1 MNEHNNRV
9 SIKELSKNY
18 NDLKALDKISF
29 DIPSKSIFALL
40 GPNGSG
46 KSTLIKVLSKL
57 IKEWDGDIFYNG
69 ESIKSNNNY
78 IKNFGFIIEDPCF
91 YEYLSAKK
99 NLQIFSRLTN
109 TPSERINAVLELVD
123 LVNRANDKVSNF
135 SYGMKQ
141 RLGIAQALLHDPE
154 ILVLDEPNN
163 GLDPI
168 GVNKMAD
175 LIYRFADI
183 YNNVLGVIGESV
195 VAIPSEDGLGWIGTL
210 SEVDRLCSD
219 VAILKE
225 GKLLITKNIKKLS
238 KNNKFYRLEVFDIT
252 SASNY
257 IKTFSDVKIIAQE
270 NNILIISI
278 DSSEPTN
285 MLPMKLNDHASV
297 KSVHRESNLIQ
308 YFYD

>member
-175 LIYRFADI
+175 LIYRLNQEGKTI
-183 YNNVLGVIGESV
+183 CISTH
-195 VAIPSEDGLGWIGTL
+195 SL

-270 NNILIISI
+270 NNILIISV

>member
-141 RLGIAQALLHDPE
+141 RLGIAQALLHNPE

-175 LIYRFADI
+175 LIYRLNQEGKTI
-183 YNNVLGVIGESV
+183 CISTH
-195 VAIPSEDGLGWIGTL
+195 SL

-285 MLPMKLNDHASV
+285 ILPMKLDEHASV

>member
-1 MNEHNNRV
+1 MR
-9 SIKELSKNY
+9 ITRKK
-18 NDLKALDKISF
+18 
-29 DIPSKSIFALL
+29 
-40 GPNGSG
+40 
-46 KSTLIKVLSKL
+46 LSKL

-175 LIYRFADI
+175 LIYRLNQEGKTI
-183 YNNVLGVIGESV
+183 CISTH
-195 VAIPSEDGLGWIGTL
+195 SL

-238 KNNKFYRLEVFDIT
+238 KNNKFYRLEVFDIS

-285 MLPMKLNDHASV
+285 ILPMKLNDHASV

>member
-57 IKEWDGDIFYNG
+57 VKKWDGDIFYNG

-109 TPSERINAVLELVD
+109 TPSKRIDIVLELVD

-175 LIYRFADI
+175 LIYRLNQEGKTI
-183 YNNVLGVIGESV
+183 CISTH
-195 VAIPSEDGLGWIGTL
+195 SL
-210 SEVDRLCSD
+210 SEVDRLCTD

-225 GKLLITKNIKKLS
+225 GKLLITKNITKLS
-238 KNNKFYRLEVFDIT
+238 KNNKFYRLEVFDIN
-252 SASNY
+252 SASDY
-257 IKTFSDVKIIAQE
+257 IKTFKDVKIIAQE

-278 DSSEPTN
+278 KSSEATN
-285 MLPMKLNDHASV
+285 IMPMKLNDHASV

>member
-9 SIKELSKNY
+9 SIRKLSKNY

-175 LIYRFADI
+175 LIYRLNQEGKTI
-183 YNNVLGVIGESV
+183 CISTH
-195 VAIPSEDGLGWIGTL
+195 SL

-238 KNNKFYRLEVFDIT
+238 KNNKFFRLEVFDIT

-257 IKTFSDVKIIAQE
+257 IKTFSNVKIIAQE

>member
-1 MNEHNNRV
+1 M
-9 SIKELSKNY
+9 
-18 NDLKALDKISF
+18 
-29 DIPSKSIFALL
+29 
-40 GPNGSG
+40 
-46 KSTLIKVLSKL
+46 
-57 IKEWDGDIFYNG
+57 
-69 ESIKSNNNY
+69 
-78 IKNFGFIIEDPCF
+78 
-91 YEYLSAKK
+91 SAKQ

-123 LVNRANDKVSNF
+123 LINRANDKVSNF

-175 LIYRFADI
+175 LIYRLNQEGKTI
-183 YNNVLGVIGESV
+183 CISTH
-195 VAIPSEDGLGWIGTL
+195 SL

-225 GKLLITKNIKKLS
+225 GKLLISKNIKKLS
-238 KNNKFYRLEVFDIT
+238 KNNKFYRLEVFDIS

-257 IKTFSDVKIIAQE
+257 IKIFSDVKIIAQE

-285 MLPMKLNDHASV
+285 ILPMKLNEHASV

>member
-57 IKEWDGDIFYNG
+57 VKKWDGDIFYNG

-91 YEYLSAKK
+91 YEYLSAKN

-109 TPSERINAVLELVD
+109 TPSKRIDIVLELVD

-175 LIYRFADI
+175 LIYRLNQEGKTI
-183 YNNVLGVIGESV
+183 CISTH
-195 VAIPSEDGLGWIGTL
+195 SL
-210 SEVDRLCSD
+210 SEVDRLCTD

-225 GKLLITKNIKKLS
+225 GKLLITKNITKLS
-238 KNNKFYRLEVFDIT
+238 KNNKFYRLEVFDIN
-252 SASNY
+252 SASDY
-257 IKTFSDVKIIAQE
+257 IKTFKDVKIIAQE

-278 DSSEPTN
+278 KSSEATN
-285 MLPMKLNDHASV
+285 IMPMKLNDHASV

>member
-175 LIYRFADI
+175 LIYRLNQEGKTI
-183 YNNVLGVIGESV
+183 CISTH
-195 VAIPSEDGLGWIGTL
+195 SL

-238 KNNKFYRLEVFDIT
+238 KNNKFYRLEVFDIS

-285 MLPMKLNDHASV
+285 ILPMKLDKHASV

>member
-9 SIKELSKNY
+9 SIRKLSKNY

-91 YEYLSAKK
+91 YEYLSAKQ

-123 LVNRANDKVSNF
+123 LINRANDKVSNF

-168 GVNKMAD
+168 SVNKMAD
-175 LIYRFADI
+175 LIYRLNQEGKTI
-183 YNNVLGVIGESV
+183 CISTH
-195 VAIPSEDGLGWIGTL
+195 SL

-238 KNNKFYRLEVFDIT
+238 KNNKFYRLEVFDIS

-285 MLPMKLNDHASV
+285 ILPMKLNEHASV

>member
-9 SIKELSKNY
+9 SIRELSKNY

-175 LIYRFADI
+175 LIYRLNQEGKTI
-183 YNNVLGVIGESV
+183 CISTH
-195 VAIPSEDGLGWIGTL
+195 SL

-238 KNNKFYRLEVFDIT
+238 KNNKFYRLEVFDIS

>member
-175 LIYRFADI
+175 LIYRLNQEGKTI
-183 YNNVLGVIGESV
+183 CISTH
-195 VAIPSEDGLGWIGTL
+195 SL

-285 MLPMKLNDHASV
+285 MLPMKLNEHASV

>member
-9 SIKELSKNY
+9 SIRELSKNY

-175 LIYRFADI
+175 LIYRLNQEGKTI
-183 YNNVLGVIGESV
+183 CISTH
-195 VAIPSEDGLGWIGTL
+195 SL

-278 DSSEPTN
+278 NSSEPTN
-285 MLPMKLNDHASV
+285 ILPMKLNDHASV

>member
-1 MNEHNNRV
+1 MN
-9 SIKELSKNY
+9 KELSKNY

-175 LIYRFADI
+175 LIYRLNQEGKTI
-183 YNNVLGVIGESV
+183 CISTH
-195 VAIPSEDGLGWIGTL
+195 SL

>member
-18 NDLKALDKISF
+18 NNLKALDKISF

-175 LIYRFADI
+175 LIYRLNQEGKTI
-183 YNNVLGVIGESV
+183 CISTH
-195 VAIPSEDGLGWIGTL
+195 SL

-238 KNNKFYRLEVFDIT
+238 KNNKFYRLEVFDIS
-252 SASNY
+252 SASQY

-278 DSSEPTN
+278 DNSEPTN
-285 MLPMKLNDHASV
+285 ILPMKLNDHASV

>member
-29 DIPSKSIFALL
+29 DIPPKSIFALL

-175 LIYRFADI
+175 LIYRLNQEGKTI
-183 YNNVLGVIGESV
+183 CISTH
-195 VAIPSEDGLGWIGTL
+195 SL

-238 KNNKFYRLEVFDIT
+238 KNNKFYRLEVFDIS
-252 SASNY
+252 SASQY

-278 DSSEPTN
+278 DNSEPTN
-285 MLPMKLNDHASV
+285 ILPMKLNDHASV

>member
-175 LIYRFADI
+175 LIYRLNQEGKTI
-183 YNNVLGVIGESV
+183 CISTH
-195 VAIPSEDGLGWIGTL
+195 SL

-238 KNNKFYRLEVFDIT
+238 KNNEFYRLEVFDIS

-257 IKTFSDVKIIAQE
+257 IKTFSNVKIIAQE

-285 MLPMKLNDHASV
+285 ILPMKLDEHASV

>member
-9 SIKELSKNY
+9 SIRELSKNY

-175 LIYRFADI
+175 LIYRLNQEGKTI
-183 YNNVLGVIGESV
+183 CISTH
-195 VAIPSEDGLGWIGTL
+195 SL

-238 KNNKFYRLEVFDIT
+238 KNIKFYRLEVFDIT

>member
-175 LIYRFADI
+175 LIYRLNQEGKTI
-183 YNNVLGVIGESV
+183 CISTHSLN
-195 VAIPSEDGLGWIGTL
+195 
-210 SEVDRLCSD
+210 EVDRLCSD

-238 KNNKFYRLEVFDIT
+238 KNNKFYRLEVFDIS

>member
-9 SIKELSKNY
+9 SIRKLSKNY

-57 IKEWDGDIFYNG
+57 IKKWDGDIFYNG

-91 YEYLSAKK
+91 YEYLSAKQ

-123 LVNRANDKVSNF
+123 LINRANDKVSNF

-175 LIYRFADI
+175 LIYRLNQEGKTI
-183 YNNVLGVIGESV
+183 CISTH
-195 VAIPSEDGLGWIGTL
+195 SL

-238 KNNKFYRLEVFDIT
+238 KNNKFYRLEVFDIS

-285 MLPMKLNDHASV
+285 ILPMKLNEHASV

>member
-9 SIKELSKNY
+9 SIRKLSKNY

-175 LIYRFADI
+175 LIYRLNQEGKTI
-183 YNNVLGVIGESV
+183 CISTH
-195 VAIPSEDGLGWIGTL
+195 SL

-238 KNNKFYRLEVFDIT
+238 KNNKFYRLEVFDIS

-285 MLPMKLNDHASV
+285 ILPMKLDEHASV

>member
-175 LIYRFADI
+175 LIYRLNQEGKTI
-183 YNNVLGVIGESV
+183 CISTH
-195 VAIPSEDGLGWIGTL
+195 SL

-238 KNNKFYRLEVFDIT
+238 KNNKFYRLEVFDIS

-285 MLPMKLNDHASV
+285 ILPMKLNDHASV

>member
-175 LIYRFADI
+175 LIYRLNQEGKTI
-183 YNNVLGVIGESV
+183 CISTH
-195 VAIPSEDGLGWIGTL
+195 SL

-238 KNNKFYRLEVFDIT
+238 KNNKFYRLEVFDI
-252 SASNY
+252 SSSSNY

-278 DSSEPTN
+278 DSSEPSN
-285 MLPMKLNDHASV
+285 ILPMKLDEHASV

>member
-175 LIYRFADI
+175 LIYRLNQEGKTI
-183 YNNVLGVIGESV
+183 CISTH
-195 VAIPSEDGLGWIGTL
+195 SL

-257 IKTFSDVKIIAQE
+257 IKTFSNVKIIAQE

-285 MLPMKLNDHASV
+285 ILPMKLDEHASV

>member
-9 SIKELSKNY
+9 SIRKLSKNY

-175 LIYRFADI
+175 LIYRLNQEGKTI
-183 YNNVLGVIGESV
+183 CISTH
-195 VAIPSEDGLGWIGTL
+195 SL

-257 IKTFSDVKIIAQE
+257 IKTFSNVKIIAQE

-285 MLPMKLNDHASV
+285 ILPMKLDEHASV

>member
-9 SIKELSKNY
+9 SIRKLSKNY

-175 LIYRFADI
+175 LIYRLNQEGKTI
-183 YNNVLGVIGESV
+183 CISTH
-195 VAIPSEDGLGWIGTL
+195 SL

-238 KNNKFYRLEVFDIT
+238 KNNKFYRLEVFDIS